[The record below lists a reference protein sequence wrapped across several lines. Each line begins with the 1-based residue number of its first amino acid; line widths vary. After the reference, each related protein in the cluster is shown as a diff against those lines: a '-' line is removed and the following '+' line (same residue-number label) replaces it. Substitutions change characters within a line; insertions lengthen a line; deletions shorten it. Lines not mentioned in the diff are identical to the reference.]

1 MSDCGWRADLQH
13 YALAVRELILSRHSA
28 ASLRKAYTDAV
39 ALDPG
44 VEQAKQFGHARLLNV
59 LRFDVK
65 SEFRWVWPVVPHN
78 GIFAE
83 DPTNGCFDKRSFGL
97 A

>member
-1 MSDCGWRADLQH
+1 MGLVWWRADLQH
-13 YALAVRELILSRHSA
+13 YALAVCDLFVSGHSA
-28 ASLRKAYTDAV
+28 ASPRKAYTDAV

-59 LRFDVK
+59 LCFDME

-78 GIFAE
+78 GIFTE
-83 DPTNGCFDKRSFGL
+83 DATYGCFDKRSFGL